1 MIKNTTTLDRTDI
14 NNNNY
19 NNDNNNLLTT
29 NKNNIKLS
37 RTQVNSNTSFSS
49 FDTKEVKELEGGSNI
64 NLRADV
70 LPDNVKFIKAELF
83 DNSKDLKKQNLKISL
98 SICKNGKIGKAN
110 AGLNCP
116 FRHIKRGLDSD
127 IWNHSAH
134 YDIVR
139 SIHADLT
146 GLNASPRA
154 SKCYSVIEDKD
165 ANGKKSGKQGKHIKC
180 LSVVLGKEDDGSFI
194 CVVVYQTQKIIIA
207 LKGGDCLSKKQK
219 SVGIIGTGTVTNSI
233 DKKGLEIDDI
243 F

>member
-1 MIKNTTTLDRTDI
+1 MIKNTTTLDRTHI

-19 NNDNNNLLTT
+19 NNNNNNLLTT
-29 NKNNIKLS
+29 NNDNINLS

-64 NLRADV
+64 NLRADL

-83 DNSKDLKKQNLKISL
+83 DNSKDLKKQSLKISL

-110 AGLNCP
+110 AGLNSP
-116 FRHIKRGLDSD
+116 FRHMKRGLDSD

-139 SIHADLT
+139 NIHADLT
-146 GLNASPRA
+146 GLNAYPRA

-165 ANGKKSGKQGKHIKC
+165 ANGRKSGKQGKHVKG
-180 LSVVLGKEDDGSFI
+180 LSVVLGKENDGSYI
-194 CVVVYQTQKIIIA
+194 CVVVYQTQQILIA

-233 DKKGLEIDDI
+233 EKKGLEIDDI